1 MKKIYLILL
10 AAVVMSL
17 PSCLIEDKKLF
28 CKSPAERV
36 EAYLDEYQT
45 LLKSAENGWLFEYY
59 PGDETIGGYAYVV
72 KFTDSEVTA
81 WFQLADDYAETVTS
95 MYKMTQDDGPALT
108 LDTFNDYLHF
118 FANPSS
124 SNYQGYLG
132 DADFKIMGSNPE
144 KTEVYLRGKRTGMDF
159 KLKKFTGNAAQY
171 LAKVNEIN
179 VAMEAPAYEM
189 IIGTDTTDCK
199 ISNNMMEYSFN
210 PAGEGAEP
218 VEGTV
223 AICFTDTGANF
234 YEPVE
239 INGVTYESLVFNATD
254 LTLETADGK
263 VVIRQIIPPLNEMFL
278 LGNWFIKY
286 STLGAYAKPY
296 YDQVKSTLA
305 AMGEEL
311 EYAFIG
317 TMLYPG
323 NFGFQFVSSGY
334 GGSLN
339 FAYALQGED
348 IITLQFAMA
357 GAGNGVWYHNN
368 ANFAYALFPFGYS
381 SARTFKLEADDNKA
395 PTQIT
400 MTEIANPK
408 NQITLF
414 AAQIK
419 YPFNN

>member
-1 MKKIYLILL
+1 MMLQ
-10 AAVVMSL
+10 
-17 PSCLIEDKKLF
+17 SCLIEDKKLF
-28 CKSPAERV
+28 CESPAERV
-36 EAYLDEYQT
+36 EAYLNEYQS
-45 LLKSAENGWLFEYY
+45 LMMSAENGWLLEYY
-59 PGDETIGGYAYVV
+59 PGDESVGGYAYVV
-72 KFTDSEVTA
+72 KFDKSEVTA
-81 WFQLADDYAETVTS
+81 WFQLADDVATSVTTL
-95 MYKMTQDDGPALT
+95 YKMTQDDGPVVAF
-108 LDTFNDYLHF
+108 DTYNEYLHF

-124 SNYQGYLG
+124 GSYQGYLG
-132 DADFKIMGSNPE
+132 DTEFKIMGSNPD
-144 KTEVYLRGKRTGMDF
+144 KTEVYLRGKKTGIDMTM
-159 KLKKFTGNAAQY
+159 KKFSGNPAQY
-171 LAKVNEIN
+171 LTSVNGVSE
-179 VAMEAPAYEM
+179 AMAAPAYEM
-189 IIGTDTTDCK
+189 IIGTDTTACS
-199 ISNNMMEYSFN
+199 ISNNVMDYAFN

-223 AICFTDTGANF
+223 AICYTDQGANF
-234 YEPVE
+234 HEPVE
-239 INGVTYESLVFNATD
+239 INGVTYDSLVYNATD
-254 LTLETADGK
+254 ATLETPDGK

-296 YDQVKSTLA
+296 FDQVKSTLD

-339 FAYALQGED
+339 FAYSLEGED
-348 IITLQFAMA
+348 LITLQFAMA

-400 MTEIANPK
+400 MTDIANPK

>member
-10 AAVVMSL
+10 AAVAMML
-17 PSCLIEDKKLF
+17 QSCLIEDKKLF
-28 CKSPAERV
+28 CESPAERV
-36 EAYLDEYQT
+36 EAYLNEYQS
-45 LLKSAENGWLFEYY
+45 LMMSAENGWLLEYY
-59 PGDETIGGYAYVV
+59 PGDESVGGFAYVM
-72 KFTDSEVTA
+72 KFSKSDVTA
-81 WFQLADDYAETVTS
+81 WFQLADDVSTSVTTL
-95 MYKMTQDDGPALT
+95 YKMTQDDGPVLSF
-108 LDTFNDYLHF
+108 DTYNEYLHF
-118 FANPSS
+118 FANPSPDK
-124 SNYQGYLG
+124 YQGYLG
-132 DADFKIMGSNPE
+132 DTEFKIMGSNPE
-144 KTEVYLRGKRTGMDF
+144 KTEIYLRGKKTGIDMTM
-159 KLKKFTGNAAQY
+159 KKFSGDPAQY
-171 LAKVNEIN
+171 LGAANDITA
-179 VAMEAPAYEM
+179 AMDAPAYEM
-189 IIGTDTTDCK
+189 IIGTDTTSCS
-199 ISNNMMEYSFN
+199 ISNNVMDYSFN

-223 AICFTDTGANF
+223 AICFTDKGANF

-239 INGVTYESLVFNATD
+239 INGVTYEALVFNATD

-278 LGNWFIKY
+278 LGNRFIKY